1 MAPLPGDPGRVDA
14 RVARRNE
21 VPTLT
26 LTLETLAALGV
37 SRGDLLQ
44 PVLSSDATRLLEA
57 LLVSRGFDISRAV
70 QVIEL
75 ASGEGFV
82 LTQ

>member
-1 MAPLPGDPGRVDA
+1 
-14 RVARRNE
+14 
-21 VPTLT
+21 
-26 LTLETLAALGV
+26 LETLAALGV

-44 PVLSSDATRLLEA
+44 PVLSSDATRLLGA
-57 LLVSRGFDISRAV
+57 LLVSRGFDVTRAV
-70 QVIEL
+70 RVTEL

>member
-21 VPTLT
+21 VPTLA
-26 LTLETLAALGV
+26 LTWETLAALGV
-37 SRGDLLQ
+37 SRDDLLQ

-75 ASGEGFV
+75 TSGAGFV